1 MINAWYFSIP
11 SGNDDLLAK
20 IAEKETNLKQKEER
34 YDCKPVFIS
43 SLYNRIPKKG
53 NRALAIHQRDEW
65 VFFLPFGLF
74 PLFAQYLQV
83 VILARS

>member
-1 MINAWYFSIP
+1 MINAWRFSIP

-43 SLYNRIPKKG
+43 SLYNRIPKK
-53 NRALAIHQRDEW
+53 RKK
-65 VFFLPFGLF
+65 PF
-74 PLFAQYLQV
+74 P
-83 VILARS
+83 

>member
-43 SLYNRIPKKG
+43 SLYNRIPKK
-53 NRALAIHQRDEW
+53 RKK
-65 VFFLPFGLF
+65 PF
-74 PLFAQYLQV
+74 
-83 VILARS
+83 S